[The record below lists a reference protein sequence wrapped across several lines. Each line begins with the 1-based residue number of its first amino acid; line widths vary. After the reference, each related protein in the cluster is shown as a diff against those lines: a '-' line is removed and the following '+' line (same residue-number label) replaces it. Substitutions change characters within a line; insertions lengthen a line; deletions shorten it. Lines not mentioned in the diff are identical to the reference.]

1 MKMKFFAAVAAMM
14 MTVSASSQLKDGK
27 YIVDFKASSI
37 TWAAQKVTGSGHQ
50 GTVRVSSGNVVVTKN
65 AISSA
70 KVNVDVNALAVTDIP
85 AGEMNS
91 NLVNHLKSADFF
103 DTSAHPDAKFEI
115 TSVKE
120 AKDKE
125 GNTHAVTGQLT
136 VKGIAQ
142 TVTFPAKVASN
153 GSSVTI
159 SGTMN
164 FDRSKFDVRYGSAS
178 FFNDLGDKA
187 ISNDVKLTFNLI
199 ANV

>member
-1 MKMKFFAAVAAMM
+1 MKMKFFAALAAVM

-27 YIVDFKASSI
+27 YIVDYKGSSI
-37 TWAAQKVTGSGHQ
+37 TWSAQKVTGSGHT

-91 NLVNHLKSADFF
+91 NLVNHLKSPDFF
-103 DTSAHPDAKFEI
+103 DAAAHPDAKFEI

-125 GNTHAVTGQLT
+125 GNTHSVTGKLT
-136 VKGIAQ
+136 IKGITQ
-142 TVTFPAKVASN
+142 DVTFPAKVSSN
-153 GSSVTI
+153 GSSITI
-159 SGTMN
+159 AGSMT
-164 FDRSKFDVRYGSAS
+164 FDRSKFEIRYGSTS

-187 ISNDVKLTFNLI
+187 INNDVKLTFNLI